1 MNWDWKDILWKIA
14 KAVIA
19 VIAGAIGGAMV

>member
-1 MNWDWKDILWKIA
+1 MSWNWKDVLWKIA

-19 VIAGAIGGAMV
+19 VIAGAIGGTMV

>member
-1 MNWDWKDILWKIA
+1 MSWNWKDVLWKIA
-14 KAVIA
+14 RAVIA

>member
-1 MNWDWKDILWKIA
+1 MNWNWRDILWKIA

-19 VIAGAIGGAMV
+19 VIAGAIGGSIV

>member
-1 MNWDWKDILWKIA
+1 MNWNWKDVLWKIA

-19 VIAGAIGGAMV
+19 VIAGALGGSLV

>member
-1 MNWDWKDILWKIA
+1 MKWNWRDVLWKIA

-19 VIAGAIGGAMV
+19 VIAGAIGGSVM